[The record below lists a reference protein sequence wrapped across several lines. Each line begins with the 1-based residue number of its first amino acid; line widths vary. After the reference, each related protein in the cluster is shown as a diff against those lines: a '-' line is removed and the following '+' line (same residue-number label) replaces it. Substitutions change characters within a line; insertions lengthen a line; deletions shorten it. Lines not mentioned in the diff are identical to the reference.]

1 MARALPKRKKKIAPP
16 TEVGKL
22 KERMRTLSQKLSES
36 VPKDEMESRLK
47 EFRLWKLRSRKLN
60 KSQMDKLQV
69 KLNGSESRIQDLQ
82 AEGSA
87 LQKKLESDLDESNKK
102 ILDIE
107 EKLRESRETIE
118 SERETIRELEGGREE
133 SGRKLHLLES
143 RVLELEGIVGG
154 MISREELDKSVRRSA
169 DLEKELGQVR
179 TDLYSSQSRIS
190 EVEANNSQLESRLEG
205 SVSKEQHDDRINE
218 LNSKLT
224 ELQVRIAEGAVSQE
238 EMDQCRKRVEESGRK
253 LHLLESRVLELEGI
267 VGGMISREE
276 LDKSVRRSADLEK
289 ELGQV
294 RTDLY
299 SSQSRIS
306 EVEANNSQLESRLE
320 GSVSKEQ
327 HDDRINELN
336 SKLTELQV
344 RIAEGAV
351 SQEEMDQCR
360 KRVEELKS
368 ELALARDT
376 SVRSATE

>member
-47 EFRLWKLRSRKLN
+47 EFSLWKLRSRKLN

-69 KLNGSESRIQDLQ
+69 KLDGSENRIQDLQ

-238 EMDQCRKRVEESGRK
+238 EMDQCRKRVEE
-253 LHLLESRVLELEGI
+253 
-267 VGGMISREE
+267 
-276 LDKSVRRSADLEK
+276 
-289 ELGQV
+289 
-294 RTDLY
+294 
-299 SSQSRIS
+299 
-306 EVEANNSQLESRLE
+306 
-320 GSVSKEQ
+320 
-327 HDDRINELN
+327 
-336 SKLTELQV
+336 LT
-344 RIAEGAV
+344 
-351 SQEEMDQCR
+351 
-360 KRVEELKS
+360 S